1 MIIDVHGHLCAS
13 PKLYAWYTLLLASRA
28 TYTMTPRMFVSGLV
42 QYNSTNHTISSNLR
56 LRWEYHPGSEL
67 FLVYTG
73 ESDTGVVGFPQV
85 DNRAFTVKVN
95 RLLRF

>member
-1 MIIDVHGHLCAS
+1 
-13 PKLYAWYTLLLASRA
+13 
-28 TYTMTPRMFVSGLV
+28 V

-56 LRWEYHPGSEL
+56 LRWEYQPGSEL

-73 ESDTGVVGFPQV
+73 ESDTGVAGFPQV